1 MTEVDEVEAS
11 KAPLLD
17 HLIELRTRII
27 HVIIGFAI
35 ATALCFWQSDLIYN
49 ALLIP
54 LKCAKVHSFVT
65 VSCASDPHTVVEA
78 IFTAPHEFF
87 FSRMK
92 LAFFGGLLLASPLIA
107 FELWRF
113 IAPGLYRN
121 ERKAFLP
128 FVVAVPMLF
137 MLGGGLVYFL
147 LLPIALQFFLS
158 TQQTGGSGMAD
169 IHFLPKVNE
178 YLDFVTT
185 LILAFGICFQLPVL
199 LTLLG
204 RAGLVT
210 AKALGSM
217 RRYAI
222 VGLAVVSAIMTPPD
236 VLSQLLLLCPIILLY
251 EISIWL
257 VRAIERKR
265 EDEENTAS
273 DGQEA
278 AGE

>member
-1 MTEVDEVEAS
+1 MSDHDEVDAS
-11 KAPLLD
+11 KMPLLD

-27 HVIIGFAI
+27 HVLIGFTI

-65 VSCASDPHTVVEA
+65 VSCATDPNTVVEA

-128 FVVAVPMLF
+128 FVVAVPLLF

-158 TQQTGGSGMAD
+158 TQQSGGGGMAD

-210 AKALGSM
+210 AKALSSM

-251 EISIWL
+251 EISIVL
-257 VRAIERKR
+257 VRAIERRR
-265 EDEENTAS
+265 E
-273 DGQEA
+273 QEDKAATDAQGA